1 MRSNRQARIK
11 TGLKRGLRVAGVL
24 ILMGVGLAGAA
35 RLWSALRAS
44 EKKFEQPMDVPDRKV
59 AVVFGAG
66 IRGNQPSAILYDR
79 VAIAAGLYQAGKVQK
94 LLMSGDNRFANYNE
108 PAVMRSVALQLGV
121 PNEAIVLDYAG
132 RSTYETCYRANAIF
146 GLSEAVLVTQD
157 FHLDRAIATCD
168 LLGVSSVGIKAD
180 LRPYRAMTWYQL
192 REIPAT
198 LNMLLQT
205 LVTRPLPVL
214 GEREPI

>member
-1 MRSNRQARIK
+1 MQSKRWTRIK
-11 TGLKRGLRVAGVL
+11 IGLKRSLRMAGLLIVLGV
-24 ILMGVGLAGAA
+24 VLAGAT

-44 EKKFEQPMDVPDRKV
+44 EKKFEQPMDVPDHKV
-59 AVVFGAG
+59 AIVFGAG
-66 IRGNQPSAILYDR
+66 IRGDQPSAILYDR

-94 LLMSGDNRFANYNE
+94 LLMSGDNRFVNYNE
-108 PAVMRSVALQLGV
+108 PAVMRNVALQLGV
-121 PNEAIVLDYAG
+121 PAEAIALDFAG

-146 GLSEAVLVTQD
+146 GLNEAVLVTQD

-168 LLGVSSVGIKAD
+168 LLGVASVGIKAD

>member
-1 MRSNRQARIK
+1 MQSKRQTFVK
-11 TGLKRGLRVAGVL
+11 TGLKRGLRLAGWL
-24 ILMGVGLAGAA
+24 ILAGIVLAGAA

-44 EKKFEQPMDVPDRKV
+44 EKRFEQPMDVPDRRV
-59 AVVFGAG
+59 AIVFGAG
-66 IRGNQPSAILYDR
+66 IRGDQPSAILYDR

-94 LLMSGDNRFANYNE
+94 LLMSGDNRFVNYNE
-108 PAVMRSVALQLGV
+108 PAVMRNVALQLGV
-121 PNEAIVLDYAG
+121 PAEAIVLDFAG

-146 GLSEAVLVTQD
+146 GLNEAVLVTQD

-168 LLGVSSVGIKAD
+168 LLGVNSVGIKAD